1 MSPLLKTVVAVAA
14 ALTAIVMAIPLLLT
28 MMMGTPGEAVH
39 GFFRA
44 CAAHLGARATILA
57 NPPDQPP
64 SPDQVLLRISQTAT
78 TLGFGR
84 QGATVT
90 AAIALR
96 ATGLA
101 NAANP
106 ASPETMH
113 YPHSITIDTGA
124 GTLGLPLTWA
134 SPAELMTPEVSAA
147 LALDRMVDLAPQWRD
162 TDPAQLAA
170 QITGDQTA
178 DFTEPA
184 ATATR
189 RLADLPAHPPS
200 SAASLTVTT
209 TSPPATSTT
218 RTTPPP
224 ATTAAVLDPAAA
236 SSVASTAPAA
246 AACLDALTTPL
257 PPIATGPNP
266 YGRAIAEAAQHL
278 TDTDPSTTH
287 HDTTTTATPAANPA
301 PTTSAQWVAS
311 VLSTTLATPI
321 PDTIAAQLATGYT
334 VDTAAAAGDAVY
346 TDISADE
353 GPHLA
358 GIALDAQNMIT
369 LLPGHQAPQRILIGP
384 SRVIRRIE
392 GTSTR

>member
-1 MSPLLKTVVAVAA
+1 MSPLLKTVVAFAA
-14 ALTAIVMAIPLLLT
+14 ALTAIVTAIPLLIT

-39 GFFRA
+39 GFFTA

-64 SPDQVLLRISQTAT
+64 SPNQVLLRINQTAT

-113 YPHSITIDTGA
+113 YPHSVTIDTGA
-124 GTLGLPLTWA
+124 GALGLPLTWA
-134 SPAELMTPEVSAA
+134 SPAELMTPEVSTA
-147 LALDRMVDLAPQWRD
+147 LALDRMVDLDPQWRD
-162 TDPAQLAA
+162 TDPTRLAA

-178 DFTEPA
+178 DFTEA
-184 ATATR
+184 ATTATR

-200 SAASLTVTT
+200 PAASLTATT
-209 TSPPATSTT
+209 TSTPATSATT

-224 ATTAAVLDPAAA
+224 ASTPAPVLDPAAA

-246 AACLDALTTPL
+246 AACLNALTTAL

-278 TDTDPSTTH
+278 ADTDPGTH
-287 HDTTTTATPAANPA
+287 HGNTTATPAANSA
-301 PTTSAQWVAS
+301 QTTSAQWVAS

-334 VDTAAAAGDAVY
+334 VDTPAAAGDVVY

-358 GIALDAQNMIT
+358 GIALDAQTMIT
-369 LLPGHQAPQRILIGP
+369 LLPGHQVPQRIPIGP
-384 SRVIRRIE
+384 NRVIRRIE
-392 GTSTR
+392 GTGTR